1 MNKGV
6 FFGRG
11 TLFVLLFSAVVL
23 FSAGAEKS
31 VITFSADRV
40 TASVSKNKKTTN
52 LLGNAAVK
60 VEALELFADKI
71 EIFGEDYRFVYA
83 SGSVKG
89 EDKKNNYTF
98 KADLIKMDR
107 KKDLV
112 LMFGKIELSDTKN
125 DVKISAENIEFD
137 KAAEIMIMRFS
148 VNITNK
154 DIVCSSIS
162 ALYNRKNSS
171 LELTGLPS
179 VKKGGDEFKA
189 ARISVNLDTEDIS
202 LDGRVSGT
210 VHEQQEAEP
219 PAQPAETETTETDA
233 EAKTAEPTA
242 AGHATPPAQ
251 STGVLNPPHESTYPD
266 VNVGVCRSHKVVAV
280 GFNTLCY
287 DAEHRGINPSARIK
301 ERYKR

>member
-6 FFGRG
+6 FFDRG
-11 TLFVLLFSAVVL
+11 TLFLLLFSAVFL

-31 VITFSADRV
+31 VITFSADSV

-98 KADLIKMDR
+98 QADLIKMDR

-112 LMFGKIELSDTKN
+112 LMFGKIELS
-125 DVKISAENIEFD
+125 EFD

-219 PAQPAETETTETDA
+219 PAQPAETETTEPDA

-242 AGHATPPAQ
+242 AGHATPPTQ
-251 STGVLNPPHESTYPD
+251 STGVLNPPHE
-266 VNVGVCRSHKVVAV
+266 
-280 GFNTLCY
+280 
-287 DAEHRGINPSARIK
+287 
-301 ERYKR
+301 